1 VFDRMAPQRRQPGG
15 HVALAETGPPRNDMI
30 AVVGGLILYVVFLVW
45 LHPALD
51 RHPTFAVN
59 PGNRAQNKVAL
70 GSILRCKNPYILPPR
85 IALCVTCSGVNR
97 RG

>member
-45 LHPALD
+45 
-51 RHPTFAVN
+51 
-59 PGNRAQNKVAL
+59 
-70 GSILRCKNPYILPPR
+70 RCKNPYILPPR